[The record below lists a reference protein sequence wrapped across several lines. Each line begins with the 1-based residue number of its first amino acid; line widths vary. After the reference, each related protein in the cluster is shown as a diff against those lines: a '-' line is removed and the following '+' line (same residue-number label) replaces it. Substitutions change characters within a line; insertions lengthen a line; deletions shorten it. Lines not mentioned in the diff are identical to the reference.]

1 MVKGLL
7 SKFAFS
13 TIFSNADILY
23 DAEHLD
29 LISCKLVMPT
39 KSTNHG
45 FRIVA
50 VDNLGE
56 TFSYGVTAVT
66 FFLLLQVC
74 RDHFHTFSF
83 FTFKNI

>member
-29 LISCKLVMPT
+29 LISCKLIMPT

-74 RDHFHTFSF
+74 RNHFHAIHSLRL
-83 FTFKNI
+83 K